1 MARAVALLRAL
12 GTAYRRDW
20 TALQS
25 LAGNNFFL
33 LTVFLLQQAGTFLYL
48 IMGLVMFFP
57 LSTDPLR
64 KIPASRMALWP
75 LARREWWLLRLASPW
90 INPITWGLVA
100 LAAWGAGRAIS
111 VGLWALVAG
120 LFAAAFLVSALPLP
134 RGGGMFRRMPE
145 FPGPLNQLIRKNVRE
160 ILSTLDFYCAAILS
174 ASVLAFR
181 VFAPGRLPHEALMAM
196 TVLVVGALSSYAQC
210 LFGLDGEGGLSR
222 YRLLPVR
229 GWQLLLA
236 KDAAFLAALVPLLL
250 PLAPVA
256 GFGGALAVLAIG
268 RVPSIRHPREQTRW
282 RFTTGGALGNG
293 LVQMIALAMTVSSIF
308 STSLLFLLPAAAA
321 WAGSLWWYGRELSGP
336 SAILVADQ

>member
-1 MARAVALLRAL
+1 MARAIALLKAL
-12 GTAYRRDW
+12 ATAYKRDW

-33 LTVFLLQQAGTFLYL
+33 LTALLLQEAGAFVYL
-48 IMGLVMFFP
+48 ILGLVMLFP

-64 KIPASRMALWP
+64 KIPPSRMALWP
-75 LARREWWLLRLASPW
+75 LANREWWLLRIASPW
-90 INPITWGLVA
+90 INPMTWGIA
-100 LAAWGAGRAIS
+100 GLAIWSAGRAITI
-111 VGLWALVAG
+111 GLWAMIAG
-120 LFAAAFLVSALPLP
+120 LVLAAFLISAIPLP
-134 RGGGMFRRMPE
+134 RGGGFFRGVPN
-145 FPGPLNQLIRKNVRE
+145 FPGSLNQLMRKNVRE

-174 ASVLAFR
+174 AAMLAYRIFG
-181 VFAPGRLPHEALMAM
+181 PPLPKEAFMAT

-236 KDAAFLAALVPLLL
+236 KDAAFLVALVPLLL

-256 GFGGALAVLAIG
+256 GLGGALVALAIG
-268 RVPSIRHPREQTRW
+268 HAPTVTRSQEQTRW

-293 LVQMIALAMTVSSIF
+293 AVQMVALAMTISAIF
-308 STSLLFLLPAAAA
+308 STSLWFLPLAIVV
-321 WAGSLWWYGRELSGP
+321 WLGSLFWYGRY
-336 SAILVADQ
+336 V